1 MDVTSLHA
9 NIPQDEG
16 ITKVCEAY
24 DKYYN
29 SSPPIPFHYL
39 KQILGFI
46 LKENSFQF
54 NGENYLQV
62 HGAAMG
68 TKMVVAFANLFMA
81 EIETKMLNKSRIKPK
96 VWKRYIDWRRFLY
109 MGCQ

>member
-1 MDVTSLHA
+1 MDVTSFYA

-16 ITKVCEAY
+16 ITKVCEGIRQILQQQ
-24 DKYYN
+24 
-29 SSPPIPFHYL
+29 SSHSVPLP
-39 KQILGFI
+39 KQILSLI

-54 NGENYLQV
+54 NGENYPQV
-62 HGAAMG
+62 HRAAMG
-68 TKMVVAFANLFMA
+68 TKMVVAFANIFMA